1 MSAPDVSVVIP
12 CYSERRWEQ
21 LRAAVASAWAQEP
34 RPERVVVVVDHNP
47 ALLARAER
55 ELPGTTVVA
64 NESERGAS
72 GARNTGVRHTTSRF
86 IALLDDDATA
96 RPGWLAGL
104 LAPFADPGVVGTGGA
119 IAPAWERGRPGWFP
133 DEFLWVVGASY
144 RGMPTEQA
152 PVRNVWSESM
162 AVRRDAFLA
171 VGGFRV
177 GFGKVGERARPEDTD
192 LCLRMGEDGGR
203 WVYNPASVID
213 HSVPAARSTLR
224 FFVARSA
231 NEGRGKVELAR
242 LNLGRESLGSEQDY
256 ARELP
261 RAAARALLDGL
272 RGRGAHRFG
281 QAFALVAG
289 AGAAGV
295 GAGYEWAFGA
305 RRRKVLEPAV
315 GTA

>member
-1 MSAPDVSVVIP
+1 MSDPMSVSVVIP
-12 CYSERRWEQ
+12 CYSERRWDQ
-21 LRAAVASAWAQEP
+21 LVAAVASAWAQQP
-34 RPERVVVVVDHNP
+34 RPERVVVVVDHND
-47 ALLARAER
+47 ALLARAAH
-55 ELPGTTVVA
+55 ELPEGTVVVA
-64 NESERGAS
+64 NESQRGAS
-72 GARNTGVRHTTSRF
+72 GARNTGVRHTTSPV

-104 LAPFADPGVVGTGGA
+104 LAPFADPAVVGTGGA
-119 IAPAWERGRPGWFP
+119 IAPAWEQGRPRWFP

-144 RGMPTEQA
+144 RGMPTGPA
-152 PVRNVWSESM
+152 RVRNVWSESM

-192 LCLRMGEDGGR
+192 LCLRMGADGGA

-213 HSVPAARSTLR
+213 HLVPAARSTLR

-231 NEGRGKVELAR
+231 NEGRGKIELAR

-261 RAAARALLDGL
+261 RAAVRSLL
-272 RGRGAHRFG
+272 RGDLG

-289 AGAAGV
+289 AGAAAA

-305 RRRKVLEPAV
+305 RRHQAPQPAV
-315 GTA
+315 DPA

>member
-1 MSAPDVSVVIP
+1 MTDMTDMRASVVVP
-12 CYSERRWEQ
+12 CYSEKRWEQ
-21 LRAAVASAWAQEP
+21 LKAAVASAWAQEP

-47 ALLARAER
+47 ALLERATR

-64 NESERGAS
+64 NASERGAS
-72 GARNTGVRHTTSRF
+72 GARNTGVEHTTSPF

-104 LAPFADPGVVGTGGA
+104 LAPFADPSVVGTGGA

-144 RGMPTEQA
+144 TGMPTELA

-162 AVRRDAFLA
+162 AVRREAFLA

-177 GFGKVGERARPEDTD
+177 GFGKVGERARPEDTE
-192 LCLRMGEDGGR
+192 LCLRMGRPGNGYGGGR
-203 WVYNPASVID
+203 WMYNPAAVID
-213 HSVPAARSTLR
+213 HFVPAGRSTFR
-224 FFVARSA
+224 FFVTRSA
-231 NEGRGKVELAR
+231 NEGRGKIEMAR
-242 LNLGRESLGSEQDY
+242 LNPGQESLGAEQSY

-261 RAAARALLDGL
+261 RAAVRALLS
-272 RGRGAHRFG
+272 GRVSRS
-281 QAFALVAG
+281 FALVAG

-305 RRRKVLEPAV
+305 RRPKAMEPAV
-315 GTA
+315 A